1 MEHLLRQLA
10 EQLDSLDE
18 ASLMNLWDKY
28 AQRTHDF
35 TPSREWE
42 IDVLVYCLIQAKHMK
57 NQLFNYCWS
66 HQDEVKRKP
75 APDEPV
81 LSGVGFRRQLTPE
94 ERRTTFALR
103 ASEVREALKNRAGK
117 AQQPCAVLRFDPNAG
132 RKRGK

>member
-1 MEHLLRQLA
+1 MEHLLRHLA

-35 TPSREWE
+35 TPSRDWE
-42 IDVLVYCLIQAKHMK
+42 LDVLVYCLIQAKHMK

-66 HQDEVKRKP
+66 HQDELKGKQLLH
-75 APDEPV
+75 EPV
-81 LSGVGFRRQLTPE
+81 LSGVGERRQLTPE

-103 ASEVREALKNRAGK
+103 ASEVREALKNK
-117 AQQPCAVLRFDPNAG
+117 AKKDRPSCTVLKFPKKG
-132 RKRGK
+132 RKQGQ